1 VVQAR
6 EDNLYTSVDHPLST
20 DYISIDPSEE
30 DTREPEVIPEHFD
43 TESVQS
49 KESKFLVMKN
59 KKTQEARYSE
69 SVTTKSLHTPDTE
82 SFLEVNK
89 HFSRNTTLALLC
101 CKTKNWNLMKA
112 LLELDP
118 EKYPTLFSKDT
129 EKCKCKDIC
138 LCKHHLY
145 FQDDSKANCLHLALE
160 DGQLDICQMIIDKV
174 DVYTLKT

>member
-1 VVQAR
+1 MELSKKR
-6 EDNLYTSVDHPLST
+6 ESQGDHDHPLST
-20 DYISIDPSEE
+20 DYISIDPCEE
-30 DTREPEVIPEHFD
+30 DTKEPEVIPEHFD

-49 KESKFLVMKN
+49 TESKFLVKKN

-118 EKYPTLFSKDT
+118 EKYPTMFSKDR
-129 EKCKCKDIC
+129 EKCKCKTFVCVNIIC
-138 LCKHHLY
+138 TFK
-145 FQDDSKANCLHLALE
+145 
-160 DGQLDICQMIIDKV
+160 MI
-174 DVYTLKT
+174 LKQTVCTWL